1 MRLRNNLTLIQSLG
15 IVKAV
20 RFIFRRKHLNAVS
33 FDKKAKAQIA
43 EQLGIGKEYRHQ
55 ESLIFAKFASVF
67 AIAGIIVIA
76 QWAKPGQTLYTVKQ
90 GTDEVRSVVQPGF
103 RKELKTLNTI
113 ETSNSKEVEQKSS
126 KSEKN
131 SEDSKEKSPND
142 GTSIKSGSG
151 TSSQPGSGSSGTSGT
166 SGSSGTSGTSSSGSG
181 TSGSGRH
188 HSGDDDIEVR
198 F

>member
-1 MRLRNNLTLIQSLG
+1 MRLRNNLKLIQSLG

-103 RKELKTLNTI
+103 RKELNTLNTI

-126 KSEKN
+126 LSEKKN
-131 SEDSKEKSPND
+131 EDSKEKSSND
-142 GTSIKSGSG
+142 GTSTQSGSE
-151 TSSQPGSGSSGTSGT
+151 TSGTSGT

-188 HSGDDDIEVR
+188 HSGDDNDIRIR